1 MKDRSFFAKATA
13 DGRRPP
19 VLVIGAHR
27 SGTSATARA
36 LELLGLQIGQQL
48 DSHREPRALQKM
60 HEDYLRRVG
69 ASWHN
74 PQPFLD
80 KISTVDGK
88 AECVSYLR
96 ENVRNNFGRIFG
108 YRNNPKGWWLRIR
121 LKFGAAWAGKSRER
135 HCLRRPGSKFFP
147 TREFFTLSATL
158 MQRLRAFVSAN

>member
-60 HEDYLRRVG
+60 HEDCLGRVG
-69 ASWHN
+69 ASCHN

-80 KISTVDGK
+80 KNSIVDGT
-88 AECVSYLR
+88 AESVSYLR
-96 ENVRNNFGRIFG
+96 ENVSNNYGQIFG
-108 YRNNPKGWWLRIR
+108 YRNNTKGQWLRIQ
-121 LKFGAAWAGKSRER
+121 L
-135 HCLRRPGSKFFP
+135 
-147 TREFFTLSATL
+147 
-158 MQRLRAFVSAN
+158 